1 MKTFIN
7 RFKTLSIVAI
17 LTLGFGF
24 TYAQNGNSYY
34 TVNGILKDSKT
45 KQKVVFASVSVPG
58 TNIGTVSNSDGE
70 FTLKIQKSLNV
81 KEFEVSH
88 LGYQNKKFTITEES
102 KEEQVFYVD
111 SYSVEL
117 KELVVKPVDPRSLVL
132 RAIGSIDDNYSD
144 IPNMLTGFYRETI
157 KQRRDYVSISEA
169 IVDIYKS
176 SYSSSYETDR
186 ARIFKGRKSTNVK
199 KVDTL
204 TVKLIGGPSVSLM
217 LDIVKNPD
225 VLLSRE
231 NIDYYSYELLNIV
244 NIDGKLNYEIGFTP
258 VMNLDF
264 PLYYGKIYIE
274 KETLALTMAQFSLDL
289 KDEDKAASN
298 FVKKKPVGLKFIPTS
313 TSYLVTYKEQSGKY
327 YINYI
332 RNEVKFSCNWK
343 RRIFKTS
350 YTVMSEMAIT
360 ERKTENVEK
369 FTAKE
374 SFKQYTVLADKVN
387 EYFDE
392 NYWGEYNTIVPDESI
407 QSAINKFNKRFKKQQ

>member
-7 RFKTLSIVAI
+7 RFKALSMVAI

-24 TYAQNGNSYY
+24 TYAQNGTSYY
-34 TVNGILKDSKT
+34 TVNGVIKDSKT

-70 FTLKIQKSLNV
+70 FSLKVQKSLNI

-88 LGYQNKKFTITEES
+88 IGYQNKKFAITDNANV
-102 KEEQVFYVD
+102 EQTFLVD
-111 SYSVEL
+111 PYSVEI
-117 KELVVKPVDPRSLVL
+117 KELVIKPMDPRSLVL
-132 RAIGSIDDNYSD
+132 RAISSIGDNYSD
-144 IPNMLTGFYRETI
+144 APNMLTGFYRETI

-169 IVDIYKS
+169 IIDIYKS
-176 SYSSSYETDR
+176 PYTSLIDADR
-186 ARIFKGRKSTNVK
+186 VKIFKGRKGTNVK

-204 TVKLIGGPSVSLM
+204 TVKLIGGPSISLM
-217 LDIVKNPD
+217 LDIIKNPD
-225 VLLSRE
+225 VILSRE
-231 NIDYYSYELLNIV
+231 NADYYNYELLNIV

-258 VMNLDF
+258 IMNLEY
-264 PLYYGKIYIE
+264 PLYYGKLYLE

-289 KDEDKAASN
+289 NDEEKAASA
-298 FVKKKPVGLKFIPTS
+298 FVKKKPFGLKFVPTS
-313 TSYLVTYKEQSGKY
+313 TNYLVTYKEQNGKY
-327 YINYI
+327 YINYV

-343 RRIFKTS
+343 KRIFKTT
-350 YTVMSEMAIT
+350 YTVMSEMAVT
-360 ERKTENVEK
+360 ERKIENVEK
-369 FTAKE
+369 FAAKE

-407 QSAINKFNKRFKKQQ
+407 QSAINKFNKRFKKQ

>member
-1 MKTFIN
+1 MA
-7 RFKTLSIVAI
+7 AI
-17 LTLGFGF
+17 LTIGFGF
-24 TYAQNGNSYY
+24 TYAQNGTSYY
-34 TVNGILKDSKT
+34 TVNGVIKDSKT
-45 KQKVVFASVSVPG
+45 KQKVIFASVSVPG
-58 TNIGTVSNSDGE
+58 TNVGTVSNSDGE
-70 FTLKIQKSLNV
+70 FTLKVQKSLNI
-81 KEFEVSH
+81 KEFEISH
-88 LGYQNKKFTITEES
+88 LGYINKKFAITES
-102 KEEQVFYVD
+102 TEEQVFLVD
-111 SYSVEL
+111 PFSVEL

-132 RAIGSIDDNYSD
+132 RAIGSIGDNYSAV
-144 IPNMLTGFYRETI
+144 PNMLTGFYRETI

-169 IVDIYKS
+169 IIDIYKT
-176 SYSSSYETDR
+176 SYSSSYENDR
-186 ARIFKGRKSTNVK
+186 VKIFKGRKGSNVK

-258 VMNLDF
+258 VMDLSF
-264 PLYYGKIYIE
+264 PLYYGKLYIE

-289 KDEDKAASN
+289 KDEDKAAST
-298 FVKKKPVGLKFIPTS
+298 FVKKKPMGLKFIPTS
-313 TSYLVTYKEQSGKY
+313 TSYLVTYKEQNGKY
-327 YINYI
+327 YINYV
-332 RNEVKFSCNWK
+332 RNEVKFSCSWK
-343 RRIFKTS
+343 RRIFRTN
-350 YTVMSEMAIT
+350 YTVMAEMAVT

-407 QSAINKFNKRFKKQQ
+407 QSAINKFNRRFKKQ